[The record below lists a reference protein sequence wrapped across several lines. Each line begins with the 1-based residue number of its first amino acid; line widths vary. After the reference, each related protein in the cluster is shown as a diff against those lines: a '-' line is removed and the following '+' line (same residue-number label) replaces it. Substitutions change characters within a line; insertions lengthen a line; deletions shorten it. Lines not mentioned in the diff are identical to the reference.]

1 MGRREGTR
9 IKWTEEKND
18 AFLQCKEKAVKLTKG
33 DNPPRNGNGRE
44 IGYMQLMK
52 DMWEELG
59 YGHLALSS
67 QNLRDKAVALER
79 IMGNVSGD
87 IVRNVGRADP
97 TRSGRGNEENA
108 EIIAVENSDQNAN
121 KLQWREGTNLH
132 TDSTQDQAEEIVNT
146 LTTAQKELFEP
157 DHHNYWH

>member
-33 DNPPRNGNGRE
+33 DNPPRNGNGRK
-44 IGYMQLMK
+44 IGYTQLMK
-52 DMWEELG
+52 DMWDELG

-67 QNLRDKAVALER
+67 QNLRDKAAALER

-87 IVRNVGRADP
+87 IVRIVGRADR

-121 KLQWREGTNLH
+121 KLQRRESTNLH

-146 LTTAQKELFEP
+146 
-157 DHHNYWH
+157 